1 MKEKAEQGYV
11 NSKDNILNQD
21 SAIFIRILVFLYLF
35 MSTSAQTRECS
46 VVRSRYGDRIVF
58 NNYTGACNKEVNPCR
73 QLNSVWNASSMKNCY
88 CQCSRQNCA
97 YREDLKTCVKN
108 KESRDGRYILFFFS
122 HGCYYKFDI
131 ISDLSFV
138 NIIWRF
144 NYFVKLQAGTSLARF
159 PSKHHNRLR
168 LGTPGGGGGGTP
180 IYMLYTMCRCE
191 G

>member
-1 MKEKAEQGYV
+1 MIYLTPPWWYYSTRGILEYCFTMKEKAEQGYV

-46 VVRSRYGDRIVF
+46 LVRSRYGDRIVF
-58 NNYTGACNKEVNPCR
+58 YNYTGTCNKEVNPCR

-108 KESRDGRYILFFFS
+108 EQSRDGRYILFFF
-122 HGCYYKFDI
+122 F
-131 ISDLSFV
+131 
-138 NIIWRF
+138 
-144 NYFVKLQAGTSLARF
+144 
-159 PSKHHNRLR
+159 
-168 LGTPGGGGGGTP
+168 
-180 IYMLYTMCRCE
+180 
-191 G
+191 